1 MGESSHT
8 GYSMNRGHTAKAP
21 ELKYYESSSSEWQFV
36 ETAKRYRGQEGRLPD
51 QQESELEGLYKTKE
65 EI

>member
-1 MGESSHT
+1 
-8 GYSMNRGHTAKAP
+8 MNRGHTAKAP
-21 ELKYYESSSSEWQFV
+21 ELKDYESSSTEWQFV
-36 ETAKRYRGQEGRLPD
+36 ETAKRYLGQEGRLPD